1 MTESVGEWLRFGW
14 VRRRVPA
21 CIVLPQSQV
30 GGRVNTMR
38 TKLFGI
44 VITVCFSMGTLWGQL
59 TDQTQAPNTAKVGIA
74 KSLPDEVGA
83 GRGDANSWNSS
94 IFVIQRDPFRSV
106 RRGRQLFQRKF
117 TRLQGQGSNEG
128 DGVGELNSNG
138 AIGAGLA
145 DSSAAGHGRPRG
157 AAGSGGDVATRPDSR
172 DAPHLF

>member
-1 MTESVGEWLRFGW
+1 MFS
-14 VRRRVPA
+14 RVLGLALLA
-21 CIVLPQSQV
+21 CIW
-30 GGRVNTMR
+30 
-38 TKLFGI
+38 
-44 VITVCFSMGTLWGQL
+44 CCAAWGQL

-83 GRGDANSWNSS
+83 GRGDAHSWNSS
-94 IFVIQRDPFRSV
+94 IFIIQRDPFRSI

-128 DGVGELNSNG
+128 DGVGDLNSNG

-145 DSSAAGHGRPRG
+145 DSCAACHGRPRG

-172 DAPHLF
+172 DGLCKPCRQHRKRDRSSTSTRQDRGVA